1 MSDLHPD
8 KGKRGGRCNVTACQ
22 QPGAW
27 YFNKSTRAY
36 YCENCAREINW
47 PGGRADCMELYGVP
61 MLCELDCSELYQ
73 RQIAECDDKL
83 MHKVWDGT
91 PWMIDAYTGGMA
103 RGDER
108 YREIMEWCRDQ
119 FGPEA
124 WPIHG
129 KPGDWHCGG
138 ATVMGWTW
146 LGFATKEMMDK
157 FAAAWPVPDEVT
169 KI

>member
-1 MSDLHPD
+1 MKYRPSKNAEVATGSD
-8 KGKRGGRCNVTACQ
+8 
-22 QPGAW
+22 
-27 YFNKSTRAY
+27 
-36 YCENCAREINW
+36 
-47 PGGRADCMELYGVP
+47 
-61 MLCELDCSELYQ
+61 LYQ
-73 RQIAECDDKL
+73 RQIAECEDEL
-83 MHKVWDGT
+83 MHKVWDNT
-91 PWMIDAYTGGMA
+91 PWMIDAYTGSIS
-103 RGDER
+103 RDNER
-108 YREIMEWCRDQ
+108 YQEIMEWCRDQ

-138 ATVMGWTW
+138 ATVHGWTW